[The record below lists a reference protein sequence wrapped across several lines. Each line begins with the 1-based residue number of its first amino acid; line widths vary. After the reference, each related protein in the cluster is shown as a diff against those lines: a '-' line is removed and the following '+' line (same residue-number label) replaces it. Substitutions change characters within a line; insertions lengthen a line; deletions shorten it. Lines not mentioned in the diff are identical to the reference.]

1 LKKNPYEIE
10 TFISIADFPRVITKQ
25 YALDALAII
34 NNKLNAL
41 KIETLRTKGHY
52 LNAIKNEITKFEGFK
67 KFIQGKLTK
76 IHDEEFVK
84 LVGKKPEVSKVFET
98 PEKPKKTKDTKDAK
112 NTEKPKKTRKKKSV
126 VETVKEVFTESSED

>member
-52 LNAIKNEITKFEGFK
+52 LNAIKNEIT
-67 KFIQGKLTK
+67 
-76 IHDEEFVK
+76 
-84 LVGKKPEVSKVFET
+84 
-98 PEKPKKTKDTKDAK
+98 
-112 NTEKPKKTRKKKSV
+112 
-126 VETVKEVFTESSED
+126 